1 MSYCAGWKHKGS
13 VYLLADTVSSVQIPP
28 RRQQISLGEL
38 LTEHHDEPIEEPAL
52 KLVRIAPGAV
62 AACTGDAG
70 SVSRLLEFL
79 QANHAGVTNNGELL
93 SLLDVS
99 LGPFSDAK
107 PVSLLLASS
116 GSDGACE
123 LLRWTSPGGL
133 DTTGSDLLQI
143 GDPTPFHT
151 ALSPEIL
158 SILAAADPSP
168 ERMLPVLTAIVQSRG
183 VSENSSDLNVNGLI
197 FGVHTGLGVATWQGD
212 TLVLLYDQ
220 AFASPAHVAVQ
231 ARSDE
236 LVVHASHDAATR
248 VFVPLP
254 SNHRR
259 APREACWL
267 RGIQDELA
275 ADRFRFRVFIS
286 TCEQVITLIIRN
298 DFERESG
305 YVRLKR
311 KSNGQFDFSL
321 SPEMTSLLLRPLE
334 DRSQGS
340 VPLRLSLRED

>member
-212 TLVLLYDQ
+212 TLVVLYDQ
-220 AFASPAHVAVQ
+220 AFASPAHVAVL

>member
-197 FGVHTGLGVATWQGD
+197 FGVRTGLGVATWQED
-212 TLVLLYDQ
+212 TLVVLYDQ
-220 AFASPAHVAVQ
+220 AFASPAHVAVL

>member
-62 AACTGDAG
+62 AACSGDAG

-212 TLVLLYDQ
+212 TLVVLYDQ
-220 AFASPAHVAVQ
+220 AFASPAHVAVL

>member
-13 VYLLADTVSSVQIPP
+13 VYLLADTVSGVQIPP
-28 RRQQISLGEL
+28 RRRQISLGEL
-38 LTEHHDEPIEEPAL
+38 LTDHRDEPVEEPAL

-93 SLLDVS
+93 SLLDVR

-107 PVSLLLASS
+107 PVSLLLATS
-116 GSDGACE
+116 GSDGSSE
-123 LLRWTSPGGL
+123 LLRWTSSGGL
-133 DTTGSDLLQI
+133 DATGSDLLQI
-143 GDPTPFHT
+143 GDPTPYHS

-168 ERMLPVLTAIVQSRG
+168 DRMLPVLTAIAQSRG
-183 VSENSSDLNVNGLI
+183 VSGGSIDLNGDGVI
-197 FGVHTGLGVATWQGD
+197 FGLLTRGGAVTWQED
-212 TLVLLYDQ
+212 TLVVLYDQ
-220 AFASPAHVAVQ
+220 AFASPAHVAVL

-236 LVVHASHDAATR
+236 LVVHASQDAATR
-248 VFVPLP
+248 VFVPLR
-254 SNHRR
+254 SNRR
-259 APREACWL
+259 SAARDVCWL

-286 TCEQVITLIIRN
+286 TCDQVITLIIRN

-311 KSNGQFDFSL
+311 KSNGQFDFAL

-340 VPLRLSLRED
+340 VPLRLSVRED